1 VKAEA
6 ARFVRFA
13 TVGAMNTALTLATFA
28 LLTHARVPP
37 TLASLLAFAI
47 GAVNG
52 YVLNRSW
59 TFHAAGGPGT
69 LVRYVLVQAAGAA
82 CSAGGMALGVTA
94 VRLPGLL
101 AECIVVPAVT
111 LVTYTLSRRLVFRP
125 SAVNSADARS
135 DAGRLS
141 SVRF

>member
-37 TLASLLAFAI
+37 TLASVLAFLT

-59 TFHAAGGPGT
+59 TFRAPGGAGT
-69 LVRYVLVQAAGAA
+69 LGRYVLVQACGAG
-82 CSAGGMALGVTA
+82 CSAGGMALAVTA
-94 VRLPGLL
+94 LRLPELL
-101 AECIVVPAVT
+101 AECIVVPAVA

-125 SAVNSADARS
+125 SAVHATGGASE
-135 DAGRLS
+135 AGPLS
-141 SVRF
+141 SVRS